1 MPQTGNCFSGT
12 MCVMQHRPCKSDG
25 LETDEVEDGYVVYQA
40 DRARVH
46 YLNPTAN
53 LILELCDGELTAS
66 QIADLI
72 GQAYELPEPPVQ
84 EVEEALAT
92 LAAEGLTQ

>member
-1 MPQTGNCFSGT
+1 MGFGGT

-25 LETDEVEDGYVVYQA
+25 LETDEVEDGFVVYQP

-53 LILELCDGELTAS
+53 LILELCDGELTPA
-66 QIADLI
+66 QIAELIAQAFDLT
-72 GQAYELPEPPVQ
+72 EPPMQ

-92 LAAEGLTQ
+92 LAAEGLTR

>member
-1 MPQTGNCFSGT
+1 
-12 MCVMQHRPCKSDG
+12 MCVMQQRPCKSDG
-25 LETDEVEDGYVVYQA
+25 LETDEVEDGFVVYQP

-46 YLNPTAN
+46 YLNPTAS
-53 LILELCDGELTAS
+53 LILELCDGELTPA

-72 GQAYELPEPPVQ
+72 AQAYELPEPPVQ

-92 LAAEGLTQ
+92 LAVEGLTQ

>member
-1 MPQTGNCFSGT
+1 

-25 LETDEVEDGYVVYQA
+25 LETDEVEDGFVVYQP

-53 LILELCDGELTAS
+53 LILELCDGELTPA
-66 QIADLI
+66 QIAELIAQAFDL
-72 GQAYELPEPPVQ
+72 AEPPMQ

-92 LAAEGLTQ
+92 LAAEGLTR

>member
-1 MPQTGNCFSGT
+1 MPQTGGFFSGT
-12 MCVMQHRPCKSDG
+12 MCVMQLRPCKSDG
-25 LETDEVEDGYVVYQA
+25 LETDEVEDGFVVYQP
-40 DRARVH
+40 DRGRVH

-53 LILELCDGELTAS
+53 LILELCDGELTAA

-72 GQAYELPEPPVQ
+72 AQAYELPEAPMQ

>member
-1 MPQTGNCFSGT
+1 

-25 LETDEVEDGYVVYQA
+25 LETDEVEDGFVVYQP
-40 DRARVH
+40 DRSRVH

-53 LILELCDGELTAS
+53 LILELCDGEMTAAE
-66 QIADLI
+66 IADVMA
-72 GQAYELPEPPVQ
+72 QAFDLAEPPMQ

>member
-1 MPQTGNCFSGT
+1 
-12 MCVMQHRPCKSDG
+12 MQHRPCKSDG
-25 LETDEVEDGYVVYQA
+25 LETDEVDDGFVVYQP

-53 LILELCDGELTAS
+53 LILELCDGELTAA

-72 GQAYELPEPPVQ
+72 AKTYALADPPVH